1 MRSTSLRGS
10 VLGAAVAA
18 VLALGLPLASAAQI
32 NDGTTRRTTHAT
44 GGRSGLD
51 ADVPS
56 ETAPTIAGAYAR
68 SEPPPASSLLVGITH
83 DVAMRAR
90 PGQGRVVGIL
100 PAGSKYYRTPT
111 VAWVQRVSLDGRFG
125 ELAVPYR
132 ATGTMGWIPLRG
144 LQHRSTFLQV
154 DVDLSRHRVVVERR
168 GRVLFGTRA
177 AIGAPSSP
185 TPTGRYFVTDRV
197 SFPSGGALGTY
208 AFGISGIQ
216 PNLPEGWTAGNQL
229 AIHGTN
235 DPASIGRSVSAGCVR
250 VSAATLR
257 RLIPLLRLGT
267 PVVIHP

>member
-1 MRSTSLRGS
+1 MRSTFLRAS
-10 VLGAAVAA
+10 VLVAAVAA
-18 VLALGLPLASAAQI
+18 VLALGLPLASATQI
-32 NDGTTRRTTHAT
+32 YDAATEPRTHARAA
-44 GGRSGLD
+44 RSGPGV
-51 ADVPS
+51 DVSS
-56 ETAPTIAGAYAR
+56 ETSPTIARAAR
-68 SEPPPASSLLVGITH
+68 SERPSASSLLVRITH
-83 DVAMRAR
+83 DFAMRAR

-125 ELAVPYR
+125 ELAVPYSG
-132 ATGTMGWIPLRG
+132 TGTMGWIPLRG
-144 LQHRSTFLQV
+144 LQRISTFLQV
-154 DVDLSRHRVVVERR
+154 EVDLSRHRVAVERR

-177 AIGAPSSP
+177 AIGAPSSA

-197 SFPSGGALGTY
+197 SFPSGGALGRY

-216 PNLPEGWTAGNQL
+216 PNPPDGWTAGDQL

-257 RLIPLLRLGT
+257 RLVPLLRLGT

>member
-1 MRSTSLRGS
+1 MLVT
-10 VLGAAVAA
+10 AVAA
-18 VLALGLPLASAAQI
+18 VLALGLPLASATRSH
-32 NDGTTRRTTHAT
+32 DETTRPTTHAT
-44 GGRSGLD
+44 SARSGPG
-51 ADVPS
+51 ADLPP
-56 ETAPTIAGAYAR
+56 ETAPTTAAAHPR
-68 SEPPPASSLLVGITH
+68 PSEPPSAPSLLVGITH
-83 DVAMRAR
+83 DFAMRTR
-90 PGQGRVVGIL
+90 PGHGRVVGIL

-111 VAWVQRVSLDGRFG
+111 VAWVRRVSPDGRFG
-125 ELAVPYR
+125 ELAVPYS
-132 ATGTMGWIPLRG
+132 ATRTMGWIPLRG
-144 LQHRSTFLQV
+144 LQRRSTFLQV

-168 GRVLFGTRA
+168 GRVLFGTSA

-216 PNLPEGWTAGNQL
+216 PNLPAGWTGGNQL

-250 VSAATLR
+250 VSAAALR
-257 RLIPLLRLGT
+257 RLVPILRLGT